1 MTVKEKALNRV
12 RELLNYEYVD
22 FGNIGIS
29 CGSRNEIIKIINLD
43 TDEKII
49 LYSVEKRDE
58 KFNELYGLI
67 TLAWQIELNE
77 KDIEKILNKNS

>member
-22 FGNIGIS
+22 FGNIGVS

>member
-12 RELLNYEYVD
+12 RELLNYEDVD
-22 FGNIGIS
+22 FNNIGIS
-29 CGSRNEIIKIINLD
+29 NGSRNEITKIINLD

-49 LYSVEKRDE
+49 LYSVKEKDE
-58 KFNELYGLI
+58 KFNELYKLI

-77 KDIEKILNKNS
+77 KDIEKILNK